1 MKVGK
6 TKRGTK
12 GEGMEIVRDE
22 GRQHKG
28 EKREEKNR
36 KPYKMKTDR
45 TRGEKSG
52 EYGSGRE

>member
-12 GEGMEIVRDE
+12 GDGMEIVRDE

-28 EKREEKNR
+28 EKREEKE
-36 KPYKMKTDR
+36 YR

-52 EYGSGRE
+52 EYG